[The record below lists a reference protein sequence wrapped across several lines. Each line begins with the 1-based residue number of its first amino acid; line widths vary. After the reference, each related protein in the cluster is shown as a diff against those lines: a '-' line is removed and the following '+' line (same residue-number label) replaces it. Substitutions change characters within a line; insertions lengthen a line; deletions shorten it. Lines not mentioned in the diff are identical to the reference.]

1 MTVTRRPAST
11 RKTRFDMRLNCSPL
25 AWIGLAILLSTNA
38 HAEEQSPSGDVI
50 RDQLARV
57 IAVLRLQP
65 STAGQSCLDAL
76 HEVHQTEDQVKV
88 LQNKTNN
95 PDLALAQDV
104 LETDYENAKEI
115 CGADAGR
122 VCAGPGQVSGV
133 AATCRAL
140 HQDGRSR

>member
-1 MTVTRRPAST
+1 
-11 RKTRFDMRLNCSPL
+11 MRLACRVAAS
-25 AWIGLAILLSTNA
+25 AGLAILLSTA
-38 HAEEQSPSGDVI
+38 VHADDPAPSGDLT

-65 STAGQSCLDAL
+65 NAAGQSCLDAL

-88 LQNKTNN
+88 LQNKSSK
-95 PDLALAQDV
+95 PDLGLAQDV

-122 VCAGPGQVSGV
+122 VCLAPEKLVGSE
-133 AATCRAL
+133 AACKSL
-140 HQDGRSR
+140 HQGGRSR